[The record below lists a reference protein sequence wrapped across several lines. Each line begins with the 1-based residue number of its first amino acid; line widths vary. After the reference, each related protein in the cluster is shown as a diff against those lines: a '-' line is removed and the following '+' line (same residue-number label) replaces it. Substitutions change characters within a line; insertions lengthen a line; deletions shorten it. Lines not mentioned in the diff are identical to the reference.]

1 MSNTLLRVRAFRGL
15 DQSRGDW
22 GGDPAAAAQC
32 VNFICRGGV
41 LETLETLVQSGASM
55 PQLLETS
62 QFSLPEAQK
71 S

>member
-32 VNFICRGGV
+32 VN
-41 LETLETLVQSGASM
+41 
-55 PQLLETS
+55 
-62 QFSLPEAQK
+62 
-71 S
+71 